1 MGIQV
6 GDNFDHK
13 SKKPL
18 DNRTQ
23 YSTLASMK
31 AVTDANINEGCLAYC
46 VETDK
51 YYKFLSTNTVDET
64 TGKWREFSSGSSGTS
79 DYSDLTNKPSIE
91 NVTLSG
97 NKSAS
102 DLGLAKTSD
111 LTGFITKSVDD
122 LVNYYLKS
130 ETYTKTEVDTIASN
144 IKNSR
149 FEIVSS
155 LPTENIKTNVIYLVP
170 RSTTQTSNTK
180 DEYINLDGT
189 TAGWELIGTTDID
202 LSGYV
207 TTQALNTAL
216 ADYTT
221 TANLTTLLNAK
232 QDILQYSSMPTASVD
247 YLGKVVQFIGATA
260 GGYTHNYFYECVS
273 DGESTPTYSWQAT
286 EVQAGGSGGTSD
298 YTDLENKP
306 SINNVTL
313 SGNKTSS
320 QLGLQGQVQFS
331 TMPTASSTNLGSIVQ
346 FIGTTSGSYTNG
358 HFYKC
363 VSDGQ
368 STPTY
373 SWEEVDVNKTIEKA
387 LTPQTLSVGNTSLTF
402 QDSSIVA
409 GCTIIP
415 YTNKY
420 GVVPTDITVTSG
432 QAVLTFDAQE
442 TAISVYIGVR

>member
-1 MGIQV
+1 MALTL
-6 GDNFDHK
+6 GDNF
-13 SKKPL
+13 SYQGAKPL
-18 DNRTQ
+18 DARLK
-23 YSTLASMK
+23 YSTVSEMK
-31 AVTDANINEGCLAYC
+31 AVGDATMYDGCMAYC
-46 VETDK
+46 SETEK
-51 YYKFLSTNTVDET
+51 TYQWKSTNTVDAS
-64 TGKWREFSSGSSGTS
+64 TGRWREFSSGGGGGSEIPQLSTMPAASAEYYDQYVQYIGTDTDRFRRFCYYHCVSDSQSGYRWDAVDNAVDGAFRYDRDTLELVYSYDANFRCLDKLRVKHTTVPTQGSTS
-79 DYSDLTNKPSIE
+79 L
-91 NVTLSG
+91 
-97 NKSAS
+97 
-102 DLGLAKTSD
+102 
-111 LTGFITKSVDD
+111 F
-122 LVNYYLKS
+122 
-130 ETYTKTEVDTIASN
+130 
-144 IKNSR
+144 
-149 FEIVSS
+149 
-155 LPTENIKTNVIYLVP
+155 
-170 RSTTQTSNTK
+170 
-180 DEYINLDGT
+180 
-189 TAGWELIGTTDID
+189 TAGG
-202 LSGYV
+202 
-207 TTQALNTAL
+207 A
-216 ADYTT
+216 YTEFRK
-221 TANLTTLLNAK
+221 K
-232 QDILQYSSMPTASVD
+232 QDVMQYSTMPSAQYG
-247 YLGKVVQFIGATA
+247 YLNNVVQFIGTTTSS
-260 GGYTHNYFYECVS
+260 YTQGHFYKCVA
-273 DGESTPTYSWQAT
+273 DGTSYKWE
-286 EVQAGGSGGTSD
+286 EVEVGSGGGTSD